1 MRFRSDPGEPLRE
14 VPARPR
20 RIQAPANR
28 GSPGSEEAAGEIMGI
43 RFFCPNGH
51 KLNVKAFQA
60 GKRGICPHCGA
71 SMDIPRHST
80 RRSSRESK
88 ARRKAPET
96 DPFDVVQ
103 LIQDEGVRSTQN
115 EEHWAAVSAASP
127 PRAPSQEF
135 RPSSAPQSV
144 VMETPRQPSE
154 PPVPERERSNLEPS
168 AAAPLDGSDPL
179 ADPSE
184 VVWYVRP
191 SAGGQFGPA
200 TREVMRKWISQG
212 RVGPDALV
220 WREGWRD
227 WQEAANI
234 FPQLSAS
241 DALPELENVIANEM
255 ALAWDD
261 GRPISARHR
270 DSAGSPLWVIG
281 ILLGIGLAILAAVFV
296 WVRLS

>member
-1 MRFRSDPGEPLRE
+1 
-14 VPARPR
+14 
-20 RIQAPANR
+20 
-28 GSPGSEEAAGEIMGI
+28 MGI
-43 RFFCPNGH
+43 RFYCPNGH

-71 SMDIPRHST
+71 SVDIPHRST
-80 RRSSRESK
+80 RRSSKESK
-88 ARRKAPET
+88 ARRNGPAT
-96 DPFDVVQ
+96 DPFDIVQ
-103 LIQDEGVRSTQN
+103 LIQDEGVRVVPD
-115 EEHWAAVSAASP
+115 EGHRAAVSAKSSARP
-127 PRAPSQEF
+127 PSQEF
-135 RPSSAPQSV
+135 RPNDAPQSV
-144 VMETPRQPSE
+144 ATEVPKRPSE
-154 PPVPERERSNLEPS
+154 PFVPGQENPDLGPS
-168 AAAPLDGSDPL
+168 ADSPPDGPDPL

-191 SAGGQFGPA
+191 SSGGQYGPA
-200 TREVMRKWISQG
+200 AREVMRKWIRQG

-227 WQEAANI
+227 WQEAGKV
-234 FPQLSAS
+234 FPQLSTS

-261 GRPISARHR
+261 GRPISARHK

-296 WVRLS
+296 WVRLF